1 MSAMSI
7 DYPSIPLSQFRTN
20 TDEVLHLA
28 TVQPVVLI
36 SHGGERHVIADIQY
50 FRRLEEVASGAIAA
64 QMSIEAIDASQT
76 SKADQKALA
85 NAQPTASEIA
95 KDCWAQ

>member
-36 SHGGERHVIADIQY
+36 SHGGERHVIADSDY
-50 FRRLEEVASGAIAA
+50 FRHLEATASRRLEALMGIKAIAA
-64 QMSIEAIDASQT
+64 SEMGHADRQT
-76 SKADQKALA
+76 LVESR
-85 NAQPTASEIA
+85 PTVSEIVN
-95 KDCWAQ
+95 DRWG